1 MAPLWLKIALLV
13 LAAVTAVG
21 WWVLMF
27 WARAMS
33 TTGTERLPRPYHAVG
48 WVLVGAAASLA
59 WWVFS

>member
-33 TTGTERLPRPYHAVG
+33 TTGT
-48 WVLVGAAASLA
+48 
-59 WWVFS
+59 